1 MFFSLQLLQ
10 LSDQDLLAKG
20 GHRNV
25 YACPGQPE
33 LLIKVTRPRTRP
45 NRSFSKRLIRR
56 ILPDSAFRNALKEL
70 ECEMKAAL
78 KSGNDIAQLPLA
90 RSFGVVQTDV
100 GPGVVVE
107 RIQSEDG
114 ELAHHLLWMS
124 KQHLLNDE
132 ILADLNSFVQ
142 KLFQFQVVGRDIHEQ
157 NIVYGVRGQARMF
170 LLIDGYG
177 ERNLIPLRSLSRRLN
192 DRSLNKQMQ
201 MIAGRTGLHW
211 DKTLRAFSIA

>member
-1 MFFSLQLLQ
+1 MLFAVQLLR

-25 YACPGQPE
+25 YACPGQPA

-56 ILPDSAFRNALKEL
+56 IFPDSAFRNALKEI

-78 KSGNDIAQLPLA
+78 KSGADIAQLPLA

-107 RIQSEDG
+107 KIQSEDG
-114 ELAHHLLWMS
+114 ELAHHLQQLC
-124 KQHLLNDE
+124 KKKTLDDAALQ
-132 ILADLNSFVQ
+132 DLNRFVE
-142 KLFQFQVVGRDIHEQ
+142 KLFEYQVVGRDIHEQ
-157 NIVYGVRGQARMF
+157 NIVYGLRDGVRMF
-170 LLIDGYG
+170 VLIDGYG
-177 ERNLIPLRSLSRRLN
+177 ERNLVPLRSLSRRLN

-201 MIAGRTGLHW
+201 QIADNTGLKW
-211 DKTLRAFSIA
+211 DKGQRAFRFA